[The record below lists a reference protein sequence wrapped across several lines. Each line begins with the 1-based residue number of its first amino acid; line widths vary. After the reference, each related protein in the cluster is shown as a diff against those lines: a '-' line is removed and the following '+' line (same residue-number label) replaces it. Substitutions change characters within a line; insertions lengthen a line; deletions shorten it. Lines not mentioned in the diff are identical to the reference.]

1 MPTAVESQLPRY
13 RWVIEALVLLML
25 IGQVMT
31 WLAPAPIL
39 RPMVTSLGIT
49 LSAAGLI
56 ISVIALCIGVFS
68 FLGAFIAQRLGTLR
82 ALLVGIWLM
91 AVAEIVSGY
100 AASFGFLLLC
110 RVLEGVGYGVI
121 IGPPAALVM
130 QWFGEREWPYVNMV
144 NALCA
149 YVGITLVYAITPP
162 VYYAMGSS
170 WQSVLKVYGVSVAIV
185 ALAWTLL
192 GRERQ
197 THTAGVGAH
206 AAGGSSKLSEVITM
220 RGVVPVAIALFGG
233 MWVFQLYTAFLPEYF
248 RSMRQLSLEQASSLT
263 AMLPLAG
270 IFAAAAGGLAT
281 AIIGLRKPFLWPPAI
296 CTFLG
301 CAGAVLLPG
310 IGAIRASLI
319 LVGIG
324 AAGGLSATGT
334 LMMELPGMTP
344 ARMGT
349 AFAFV
354 WAVGYVGA
362 FIAPFLGGALAPVI
376 GLRNVMVASLAFQ
389 FLPITCLY
397 LLPETG
403 PGRRAIG
410 IPSVQPAA

>member
-49 LSAAGLI
+49 LGSAGLI

-68 FLGAFIAQRLGTLR
+68 FLGAFVAQRLGTLR

-91 AVAEIVSGY
+91 AIAEIVSGY

-149 YVGITLVYAITPP
+149 YVGITLVYAITPA
-162 VYYAMGSS
+162 VFFAMGSS
-170 WQSVLKVYGVSVAIV
+170 WQSVLKVYGVSVAII

-192 GRERQ
+192 GRERHA
-197 THTAGVGAH
+197 HTAGVAAH
-206 AAGGSSKLSEVITM
+206 GAAGSAKLSEVIKM

-248 RSMRQLSLEQASSLT
+248 RSMRQLSLEQASNLT

-281 AIIGLRKPFLWPPAI
+281 AIIGLRKPFLWPLAI
-296 CTFLG
+296 VTFVG
-301 CAGAVLLPG
+301 CGGAVLLPG
-310 IGAIRASLI
+310 IGGIRASLI

-324 AAGGLSATGT
+324 AAGGLAATST

-344 ARMGT
+344 DRMGT

-362 FIAPFLGGALAPVI
+362 FIAPFLGGALAPMI
-376 GLRNVMVASLAFQ
+376 GLRNVMVASLALEFM
-389 FLPITCLY
+389 PITCLY

-403 PGRRAIG
+403 PGRRVVG